1 MKKYLL
7 SSMLIGS
14 SLLAMQAAN
23 AFEIKHSEG
32 VLELEQTP
40 QKVVSYDLA
49 QLDTLTALGIEAVA
63 VPTSSYKNSLER
75 YNDSPTVGTLFE
87 PDYEA
92 LKKIGPDLIIA
103 GGRSAAAIPELSKI
117 APTISFTSDPNNFV
131 DSVKDSTNSI
141 AKAWD
146 KEAEGKALLEKLEQ
160 NIAQLHELNKGK
172 TGAFLFVIKDRVM
185 THAPGDRFGYIEE
198 LTGLKPILSARTE
211 EELNQPRPKPDTP
224 EAKARA
230 EKSAAEIS
238 TVAKANPD
246 WFIVLDR
253 GALNDAEKTAANT
266 LNNHEELSKTD
277 AVKEGRVFYVEPN
290 PWYVVTGGV
299 SNLTEI
305 TDQMIEEMKTK
316 N

>member
-1 MKKYLL
+1 MKKHLL
-7 SSMLIGS
+7 RSIVIGS
-14 SLLAMQAAN
+14 SLLAAQAAN
-23 AFEIKHSEG
+23 AFEIKHSAG

-40 QKVVSYDLA
+40 KKVVSYDLA

-63 VPTSSYKNSLER
+63 VPESSYKNSLAQ
-75 YNDSPTVGTLFE
+75 YNDSPTVGTLFK

-92 LKKIGPDLIIA
+92 LKKIQPDLIIA
-103 GGRSAAAIPELSKI
+103 GGRSAAAMDELAKI
-117 APTISFTSDPNNFV
+117 APTISFASDPNNFV
-131 DSVKDSTNSI
+131 DSVKDSVNSI

-146 KEAEGKALLEKLEQ
+146 KEAEGEKLLEKLDQ
-160 NIAQLHELNKGK
+160 NIKQLHDLNKGK
-172 TGAFLFVIKDRVM
+172 TGAFLFVMKDRVM

-198 LTGLKPILSARTE
+198 LTGLKPILNARTA
-211 EELNQPRPKPDTP
+211 EELNQPRPEADSP

-230 EKSAAEIS
+230 QKSADELS

-253 GALNDAEKTAANT
+253 GALNDAETTAAKT
-266 LNNHEELSKTD
+266 LENHAEIGQTD
-277 AVKEGRVFYVEPN
+277 AVKNDRVFYVEPN

-299 SNLTEI
+299 SNLTTI
-305 TDQMIEEMKTK
+305 TDQVIEKMKTK